1 MLDTQ
6 SAAGETTSAC
16 HCCSEHTFH
25 SFGVNSYSFGFPGVS
40 VLHSFETS
48 RRHKAHAAFETSQ
61 SLATP
66 VTGAGRRK
74 TLRLTALGW
83 TARQTILQKTRIHE
97 PIPSYLQRS
106 HMRLNYRIPG
116 EIIRDRRPDY
126 STRTRSIRVLEMTLD
141 LCQKAKNTRWT
152 T

>member
-1 MLDTQ
+1 MLDTLSRRRLQ
-6 SAAGETTSAC
+6 LVNAVSSSIFRSLGA
-16 HCCSEHTFH
+16 
-25 SFGVNSYSFGFPGVS
+25 NSYLLVFLVSLYCIVSKLPGV
-40 VLHSFETS
+40 T
-48 RRHKAHAAFETSQ
+48 RPHAAFETSQ
-61 SLATP
+61 LLATP

-74 TLRLTALGW
+74 TLRLTTLGW
-83 TARQTILQKTRIHE
+83 TARQTIIQKTRIHE

-106 HMRLNYRIPG
+106 HVRLNYRIPG
-116 EIIRDRRPDY
+116 EIIKDRRPDS